1 MNDSAFF
8 RVAIRI
14 FPLLLIVKL
23 LEADLRGLQRGFT
36 QIYLTFMNNYLAIA
50 QIIVAIFL
58 ILSILLQKRGEGLG
72 AAFGGGGGFYAT
84 RRGLEKKIF
93 WLTIISG
100 IIFIALA
107 LLNLIL

>member
-1 MNDSAFF
+1 M
-8 RVAIRI
+8 
-14 FPLLLIVKL
+14 K
-23 LEADLRGLQRGFT
+23 E
-36 QIYLTFMNNYLAIA
+36 YLAIS

-58 ILSILLQKRGEGLG
+58 ILSILLQKSGGGLG

-93 WLTIISG
+93 GLTIIFG
-100 IIFIALA
+100 IIFVVLA

>member
-1 MNDSAFF
+1 
-8 RVAIRI
+8 
-14 FPLLLIVKL
+14 VK
-23 LEADLRGLQRGFT
+23 E
-36 QIYLTFMNNYLAIA
+36 YLAIS

-58 ILSILLQKRGEGLG
+58 ILSILLQKRGGGLG

-93 WLTIISG
+93 WLTIIFG
-100 IIFIALA
+100 IIFVSLA

>member
-1 MNDSAFF
+1 
-8 RVAIRI
+8 
-14 FPLLLIVKL
+14 
-23 LEADLRGLQRGFT
+23 
-36 QIYLTFMNNYLAIA
+36 MNNYLAIA

-72 AAFGGGGGFYAT
+72 AAFGGGGGFYAA

>member
-1 MNDSAFF
+1 M
-8 RVAIRI
+8 
-14 FPLLLIVKL
+14 K
-23 LEADLRGLQRGFT
+23 E
-36 QIYLTFMNNYLAIA
+36 YLAIS

-58 ILSILLQKRGEGLG
+58 ILSILLQKSGGGLG

-93 WLTIISG
+93 WLTIIFG
-100 IIFIALA
+100 IIFVVLA

>member
-1 MNDSAFF
+1 MN
-8 RVAIRI
+8 
-14 FPLLLIVKL
+14 
-23 LEADLRGLQRGFT
+23 Q
-36 QIYLTFMNNYLAIA
+36 YLAIG

-58 ILSILLQKRGEGLG
+58 IISILLQKRGEGLG

-93 WLTIISG
+93 WLTIIFA

>member
-1 MNDSAFF
+1 M
-8 RVAIRI
+8 
-14 FPLLLIVKL
+14 K
-23 LEADLRGLQRGFT
+23 E
-36 QIYLTFMNNYLAIA
+36 YLAIS

-58 ILSILLQKRGEGLG
+58 ILSILLQRRGEGLG

-93 WLTIISG
+93 WLTIIFG
-100 IIFIALA
+100 IIFVALA

>member
-1 MNDSAFF
+1 MLGRS
-8 RVAIRI
+8 R
-14 FPLLLIVKL
+14 LG
-23 LEADLRGLQRGFT
+23 ADKYAELRGTIQWLK
-36 QIYLTFMNNYLAIA
+36 FMNNYLAIA

-93 WLTIISG
+93 GLTIISG